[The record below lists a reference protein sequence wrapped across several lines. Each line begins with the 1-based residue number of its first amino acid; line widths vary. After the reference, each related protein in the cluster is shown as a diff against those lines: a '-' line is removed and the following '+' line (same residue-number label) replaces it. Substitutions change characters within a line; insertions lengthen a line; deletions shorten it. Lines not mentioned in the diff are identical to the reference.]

1 MIPISRAHQARIV
14 ILALLALGLLALFIR
29 VALTARLAG
38 SPCGSSPPLEG
49 RIDSNLLAVI
59 GVSAFVLGGAFGSWR
74 RSGAAVAADREIR
87 RGDVIIQ
94 VALVVFLFFITA
106 GLVFE
111 TYALVTPGLWPISY
125 YVRCANYIDPLWT
138 LIGLAVTAGLLGHW
152 LWRPARR
159 S

>member
-1 MIPISRAHQARIV
+1 LIPISRAHLARIT

-29 VALTARLAG
+29 VTLTARLSG
-38 SPCGSSPPLEG
+38 SPCGSSPPLVG
-49 RIDSNLLAVI
+49 RIDSNVLAVI
-59 GVSAFVLGGAFGSWR
+59 GVTAFVLGGAFGSWR
-74 RSGAAVAADREIR
+74 RSGAASPANDEIR
-87 RGDVIIQ
+87 HGDVVIQ
-94 VALVVFLFFITA
+94 AALVVLLFFITSA
-106 GLVFE
+106 LVYE
-111 TYALVTPGLWPISY
+111 TYALVTPGIWPISY